1 MNFIPLN
8 VSLDEACFSDF
19 IRRYHFDEK
28 DKPNILR
35 LYRQVMPRVHAAFHY
50 VVLNERQMGKCG
62 CDSAGERRAAVVV
75 TLGQA
80 FDDFQESFLQKG
92 NIHSAY
98 ILDCIGLEILWAAYD
113 EVDKKLFELTGL
125 YAGEYSFPGDFSAPL
140 SRVSEMMGI
149 LGQKQ
154 VTFNEA
160 YALTPKKSVV
170 FEVPLL
176 KEKTK
181 KNARCASC
189 CNDKCEMRYA

>member
-28 DKPNILR
+28 DKQNILR

-50 VVLNERQMGKCG
+50 VLVKQPEQGDG
-62 CDSAGERRAAVVV
+62 ADITDDISADVVV

-80 FDDFQESFLQKG
+80 FDDLQESFLQKG
-92 NIHSAY
+92 NIHNAY

-113 EVDKKLFELTGL
+113 RVDEKLFELTGL
-125 YAGEYSFPGDFSAPL
+125 HAGEYRFPGDCSMPL
-140 SRVSEMMGI
+140 SKVPGMMRL

-154 VTFNEA
+154 VTYNEA

-170 FEVPLL
+170 FEVPLFR
-176 KEKTK
+176 EKKK
-181 KNARCASC
+181 KNARCANC
-189 CNDKCEMRYA
+189 CNEKCEMRYA